1 MNLTVLGN
9 KDLRLMENT
18 DRTGFESNRK
28 LRFSHANFKV
38 SSHANKSSC
47 YNRSAE
53 YILLHLSEQGCEK
66 LLRKLQKNPPNN
78 NTIVG
83 INIKL
88 SKARY
93 RCRNG
98 FKLVGLKIRSCK
110 NGKWKEKQEP
120 RCLGIVHWQSN
131 RASIIIHTD
140 SYLQVGIH
148 PNNVIVKNSTTQPSF
163 RVHSLSFVSL
173 KMSQRYNST

>member
-1 MNLTVLGN
+1 MNLTVLDK
-9 KDLRLMENT
+9 KDLRLMENIDMT
-18 DRTGFESNRK
+18 EYNSLFESNRK

-38 SSHANKSSC
+38 HRTPTNPPATTVQLI
-47 YNRSAE
+47 

-78 NTIVG
+78 TIIG

-98 FKLVGLKIRSCK
+98 LKLVGQKIRSCK

-120 RCLGIVHWQSN
+120 RCLGIVH
-131 RASIIIHTD
+131 
-140 SYLQVGIH
+140 L
-148 PNNVIVKNSTTQPSF
+148 
-163 RVHSLSFVSL
+163 
-173 KMSQRYNST
+173 